1 MIKQSII
8 TIATLGLLSVTASA
22 FETTSCIGCHG
33 ADFEKSAMGKSKIVT
48 EMTAEEITTALN
60 GYKDGSYG
68 GPMKML
74 MKGPATAMSE
84 EDIKAFAEAT
94 GKKADDAKADDANK
108 TDAKAAK

>member
-22 FETTSCIGCHG
+22 FDTASCVGCHG
-33 ADFEKSAMGKSKIVT
+33 ADFEKSAMGKSKVVT
-48 EMTAEEITTALN
+48 DMTAEEITTALN

-74 MKGPATAMSE
+74 MKAPATAMSDD
-84 EDIKAFAEAT
+84 DIKAFADKY
-94 GKKADDAKADDANK
+94 GKK
-108 TDAKAAK
+108 

>member
-22 FETTSCIGCHG
+22 FDTKACTSCHG
-33 ADFEKSAMGKSKIVT
+33 ADLAKSALGKSKVVT

-68 GPMKML
+68 GPMKMM
-74 MKGPATAMSE
+74 MKGPAVGMSAD
-84 EDIKAFAEAT
+84 DIKEFSEQY
-94 GKKADDAKADDANK
+94 GKKADDNK
-108 TDAKAAK
+108 TEEKKEDNASK